1 MSDKYSCIYLGVILS
16 VNYIISL
23 ILRNFRM
30 KQYRSIIK
38 FRHFGFFSMTVNL
51 DLLGID
57 FRGTSEPRLCYP

>member
-38 FRHFGFFSMTVNL
+38 FRHFGFFSMVVYLN
-51 DLLGID
+51 LLGIN
-57 FRGTSEPRLCYP
+57 FRSYSIPSFSYP

>member
-1 MSDKYSCIYLGVILS
+1 MLNKNTCIDLGVIFP
-16 VNYIISL
+16 VNHIISF
-23 ILRNFRM
+23 ILRHFGM
-30 KQYRSIIK
+30 KQYCPVIE

>member
-1 MSDKYSCIYLGVILS
+1 
-16 VNYIISL
+16 
-23 ILRNFRM
+23 M
-30 KQYRSIIK
+30 KQYCPVIE

>member
-38 FRHFGFFSMTVNL
+38 FRHFGFFPMVVY
-51 DLLGID
+51 
-57 FRGTSEPRLCYP
+57 RLSLRFQIAPDNI